1 MATDDLERALRQ
13 SLSDQAVD
21 PPAVADLA
29 DRAMRRARRT
39 RRARNGAAAAFCL
52 CLFATAGVVGGHLLL
67 VDSSEPPAL
76 AEPLMVTGGDVT
88 ARTPAAPAAPLPF
101 SEDLRSQPL
110 AATTQA
116 PPVDLVVAGELRTA
130 DGQRMDLAQVGG
142 VAQASRLTDG
152 WLVVTETSADGVAG
166 VWFVA
171 PDTTPQVMLAGV
183 DAVAVDPVGTRI
195 AWLHGAELAV
205 ASVVHGELAGTRRG
219 RAPKQSRPV
228 GFAGDA
234 VLLERDGGGERRRG
248 YGVWRPGQAESRTS
262 WSEAASVVYGVL
274 PDGQTVV
281 AQVHDASGGPCL
293 ALLDVEQDLTAVKT
307 ACTVPLTGDG
317 RGAVSA
323 DGRWLV
329 ANGVADAR
337 VASEPEL
344 ALLVDLNQVFDDQ
357 IGAVREAGQR
367 LAGSTVWADHDSVV
381 HAAGADQLVQINVD
395 RISAGQGGAVE
406 HIAVPTPA
414 AIDAEPVLVAGAP
427 DRR

>member
-13 SLSDQAVD
+13 CLSDQAVD
-21 PPAVADLA
+21 PPVVADLA

-52 CLFATAGVVGGHLLL
+52 CLFAAAGVAGGHLLL

-76 AEPLMVTGGDVT
+76 AEPLMVTSGDV
-88 ARTPAAPAAPLPF
+88 AASTPAAPAAPLPF

-110 AATTQA
+110 AATQA
-116 PPVDLVVAGELRTA
+116 PPVDLVLAGELRTV
-130 DGQRMDLAQVGG
+130 DGQRMDLAPVGG

-152 WLVVTETSADGVAG
+152 WLVVTETSADGAAG

-171 PDTTPQVMLAGV
+171 PDTTPQVVLTGV

-205 ASVVHGELAGTRRG
+205 ASVMHGELAGTRRG
-219 RAPKQSRPV
+219 RAPEQSRPV

-234 VLLERDGGGERRRG
+234 VLLERDGVGERRRG

-262 WSEAASVVYGVL
+262 WSETASVVYGVL

-367 LAGSTVWADHDSVV
+367 LAGSTVWVDHDSVV
-381 HAAGADQLVQINVD
+381 HAAGTDQLVQINVD

-406 HIAVPTPA
+406 HIAVPASTA
-414 AIDAEPVLVAGAP
+414 VDAEPVLVAGAP

>member
-13 SLSDQAVD
+13 CLSDQAVD

-29 DRAMRRARRT
+29 DRAVRRARRS
-39 RRARNGAAAAFCL
+39 RRARNGAAAAVGL
-52 CLFATAGVVGGHLLL
+52 CLFATAGVASSHLLV
-67 VDSSEPPAL
+67 VDGLEPPTL
-76 AEPLMVTGGDVT
+76 AEPLAVTGGDV
-88 ARTPAAPAAPLPF
+88 AASTPAAPAAPLPF

-110 AATTQA
+110 AATQA
-116 PPVDLVVAGELRTA
+116 PPVDLVVAGELHTV
-130 DGQRMDLAQVGG
+130 DGQRMNLAQIGG
-142 VAQASRLTDG
+142 VAQASRLADG
-152 WLVVTETSADGVAG
+152 WLVVTETSADGAAG

-171 PDTTPQVMLAGV
+171 PDTAPQVVLAGV

-195 AWLHGAELAV
+195 AWRHGAELTV
-205 ASVVHGELAGTRRG
+205 ASVVHGELAGARRG
-219 RAPKQSRPV
+219 RAPEQSRPV

-234 VLLERDGGGERRRG
+234 VLLEREGGGERRRG
-248 YGVWRPGQAESRTS
+248 YGVWRPGQGEGTS
-262 WSEAASVVYGVL
+262 WSETASVVYGAL

-293 ALLDVEQDLTAVKT
+293 ALLDVEQGLTAVKT

-337 VASEPEL
+337 AASEPEL

-367 LAGSTVWADHDSVV
+367 LAGSTVWVDQDSVV
-381 HAAGADQLVQINVD
+381 HAAGVNQLVQINVD
-395 RISAGQGGAVE
+395 RISTGQGGAVE
-406 HIAVPTPA
+406 HIAVPASTA
-414 AIDAEPVLVAGAP
+414 VDAEPVLVAGAP

>member
-13 SLSDQAVD
+13 CLSDQAVD

-29 DRAMRRARRT
+29 DRAVRRARRS
-39 RRARNGAAAAFCL
+39 RRARNGAAAAVGL
-52 CLFATAGVVGGHLLL
+52 CLFATAGVASSHLLV
-67 VDSSEPPAL
+67 VDGLEPPTL
-76 AEPLMVTGGDVT
+76 AEPLAVTGGDV
-88 ARTPAAPAAPLPF
+88 AASTPAAPAAPLPF

-110 AATTQA
+110 AATQA
-116 PPVDLVVAGELRTA
+116 PPVDLVVAGELHTV
-130 DGQRMDLAQVGG
+130 DGQRMDLAQIGG
-142 VAQASRLTDG
+142 VAQASRLADG
-152 WLVVTETSADGVAG
+152 WLVVTETSADGAAG

-171 PDTTPQVMLAGV
+171 PDTAPQVVLAGV

-195 AWLHGAELAV
+195 AWRHGAELTV
-205 ASVVHGELAGTRRG
+205 ASVVHGELAGARRG
-219 RAPKQSRPV
+219 RAPEQSRPV

-234 VLLERDGGGERRRG
+234 VLLEREGGGERRRG
-248 YGVWRPGQAESRTS
+248 YGVWRPGQGEGTS
-262 WSEAASVVYGVL
+262 WSETASVVYGAL

-293 ALLDVEQDLTAVKT
+293 ALLDVEQGLTAVKT

-337 VASEPEL
+337 AASEPEL

-367 LAGSTVWADHDSVV
+367 LAGSTVWVDQDSVV
-381 HAAGADQLVQINVD
+381 HAAGVNQLVQINVD
-395 RISAGQGGAVE
+395 RISTGQGGAVE
-406 HIAVPTPA
+406 HIAVPASTA
-414 AIDAEPVLVAGAP
+414 VDAEPVLVAGAP